1 MKWGRS
7 SSVSSA
13 WPYFLFRSWKMITWY
28 ILHHIL
34 PYVNQAVNIRS
45 VRLRYNWSHEPR
57 KGTHGVWCV
66 FPQSQE
72 PLVHLFGPFR
82 LQNLW
87 WIKWNVWSGTLFP
100 CCIDFKFDFFFGTM
114 VLKSKALRIIT
125 ACSWLASERGDI
137 LIFKQRSFVFLP
149 LSLRPPALGETLF
162 KWSHCLAWECCV
174 INLWDSCSCNVPPLW
189 PRLVDHYCPLPA
201 KRCTDL
207 TGNSS
212 RRQLQVFLR

>member
-1 MKWGRS
+1 MN
-7 SSVSSA
+7 
-13 WPYFLFRSWKMITWY
+13 IWY

-34 PYVNQAVNIRS
+34 PYVHQAVNIRS
-45 VRLRYNWSHEPR
+45 VRLWYNWSHEPS

-66 FPQSQE
+66 FPQHPE
-72 PLVHLFGPFR
+72 KHLCIHLDLSDYRIFNEQSEMFGLILSFHAV
-82 LQNLW
+82 L
-87 WIKWNVWSGTLFP
+87 TLNM
-100 CCIDFKFDFFFGTM
+100 IFGTM

-125 ACSWLASERGDI
+125 ACGWLASECSDI

-149 LSLRPPALGETLF
+149 LSLCPPALGETLF

-207 TGNSS
+207 TGNTS